1 MQSINTVD
9 LQKLMRTRSIS
20 KFHFQYRYVVFFEIR
35 DYYATNARLSLSLS
49 LSLTCF
55 SKFADSL
62 DPKDLRLLAK
72 PNQGQTGIP
81 RINLVSERPT
91 LRPMPRKN
99 WLRADAYD
107 TLGTFI
113 SQRKAKIQ
121 TSTYHKSSFSCM
133 QCAVSCSS
141 SLKLFFLFFMQTHEK
156 ETQLCNYV

>member
-1 MQSINTVD
+1 MQQALV
-9 LQKLMRTRSIS
+9 
-20 KFHFQYRYVVFFEIR
+20 
-35 DYYATNARLSLSLS
+35 SLS

-62 DPKDLRLLAK
+62 DPEDLRRLAK
-72 PNQGQTGIP
+72 PNQGQTGII

-99 WLRADAYD
+99 IISDIGFEPM
-107 TLGTFI
+107 LGYAGYNI

-141 SLKLFFLFFMQTHEK
+141 SLKLLFYFFMQTH
-156 ETQLCNYV
+156 